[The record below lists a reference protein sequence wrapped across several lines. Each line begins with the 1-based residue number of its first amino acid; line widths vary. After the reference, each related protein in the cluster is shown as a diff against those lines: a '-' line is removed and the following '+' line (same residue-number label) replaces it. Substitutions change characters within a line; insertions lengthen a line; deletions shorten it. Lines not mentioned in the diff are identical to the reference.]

1 MYKVCILWATRLTM
15 QTAWKENVN
24 DADIMIIVLDID
36 QRRRKSMNINK
47 NIKKLLYALS
57 LRGQIYKINTF
68 QFYSEKNCKYCTK
81 YQILKREQ
89 VEIYNEETDKFE
101 LQDRYKQK
109 EECYSKVDVMKYLID
124 EYRKGSEADGIWK
137 YRRGI

>member
-1 MYKVCILWATRLTM
+1 
-15 QTAWKENVN
+15 
-24 DADIMIIVLDID
+24 
-36 QRRRKSMNINK
+36 MNINQSI
-47 NIKKLLYALS
+47 NKLLYILS
-57 LRGQIYKINTF
+57 TKGQIYKIISF

-109 EECYSKVDVMKYLID
+109 EEYYSKADVLKYLMK
-124 EYRKGSEADGIWK
+124 EYRKMG
-137 YRRGI
+137 